1 MRSISVAARAE
12 PVPPRIPTA
21 IAKTARTRRPLMVPL
36 QIDYRAPSHQ
46 NTSAVVGTDLYEL
59 VEALASCESIVITAK
74 SLRVR

>member
-12 PVPPRIPTA
+12 AVPPRI
-21 IAKTARTRRPLMVPL
+21 RRPLMVPL

-46 NTSAVVGTDLYEL
+46 NTSAVVGTGLYEL
-59 VEALASCESIVITAK
+59 VEALASCESIVIAAK